1 MSYVLSGAI
10 SGLAMASV
18 VVAVGPLMLFFM
30 VKDPPPTLRTFL
42 NMARPMTLTMGLVV
56 LSYPLWSILGAA
68 MGLLYRAS
76 SAQAPV
82 AGLGSPNLVFS
93 IAVTIIAVAGAVPL
107 ALLLQRATVGVA
119 ALTLAFIGAFGWLL
133 PLLAE

>member
-1 MSYVLSGAI
+1 MSYVLSGAV

-18 VVAVGPLMLFFM
+18 FVTVGSLMLFFM

-42 NMARPMTLTMGLVV
+42 DKARPMTLTMGLVV
-56 LSYPLWSILGAA
+56 LAYPLWSILGAA

-76 SAQAPV
+76 SEHSPA

-93 IAVTIIAVAGAVPL
+93 MAVAIVAVAGALPL
-107 ALLLQRATVGVA
+107 ALLLKRAAVGVA
-119 ALTLAFIGAFGWLL
+119 ALTLTFAGVFGWLL
-133 PLLAE
+133 PLLAG